1 MVAFRLDLLLVA
13 AMLPAWISC
22 SVQAASTGT
31 IDGKRLR
38 GQNKRPIVGTR
49 SQRNDLEITE
59 IQFRGPRAEKR
70 ARNRRND
77 DNKQTT
83 NNYLDEAIIDE
94 QDESPQEAR
103 HRQKMRNDRSK
114 IDLPKGN
121 LGREYNRS
129 LYEELHNAP
138 YEIYESAFDV
148 HEDERDDSFP
158 VFIVKDWQKET
169 TGVYSGF
176 SRTASSFIFQNMQVL
191 LSWNDI
197 VEASTGADPELTKFI
212 QKNKFE
218 ASLFIGKTLAGTNAD
233 APFLGLIVSYHQ
245 RSQKHILVPFGK
257 LEHFFDDTSEKYL
270 LSESIQHLEYDA
282 LHNMLDEERAITN
295 STNKFFHPEI
305 VSDTSNKKQ
314 MKEFEDIEAIHFR
327 KLYQLLIRRTFLFS
341 FGYADCLREEPHTLR
356 ACLDDTFSLVVQMES
371 TVRDAMDDQLIEELA
386 KVANYNNDSKLREAC
401 VSVRP
406 DSFGTNEC
414 TQVGRTPLSKLDTAA
429 YTAAF
434 R

>member
-1 MVAFRLDLLLVA
+1 MVAFRFDLLLVA

-38 GQNKRPIVGTR
+38 GQPQRPTINTNM
-49 SQRNDLEITE
+49 QRNDLDITHVK
-59 IQFRGPRAEKR
+59 IPGPRSQRR
-70 ARNRRND
+70 ATKPRND
-77 DNKQTT
+77 KQQTT
-83 NNYLDEAIIDE
+83 NYLDNEIIDE
-94 QDESPQEAR
+94 QGESPEEAS
-103 HRQKMRNDRSK
+103 HRQKMRNERSK
-114 IDLPKGN
+114 IDLPRGT

-138 YEIYESAFDV
+138 YDIYESAFDV
-148 HEDERDDSFP
+148 HEEERDDSFP

-197 VEASTGADPELTKFI
+197 VEASTGADPELTRFI
-212 QKNKFE
+212 QRNEFE
-218 ASLFIGKTLAGTNAD
+218 TSLFIGKTIAGSNSD
-233 APFLGLIVSYHQ
+233 VPFLGLMVSYHQ

-282 LHNMLDEERAITN
+282 LHNMLDEERSTTN

-305 VSDTSNKKQ
+305 VADTSNKKQ
-314 MKEFEDIEAIHFR
+314 MKQFEDIEAIHFR

-371 TVRDAMDDQLIEELA
+371 TVRDAIDDQLIEELA
-386 KVANYNNDSKLREAC
+386 KVAKYNNDSKLREVC
-401 VSVRP
+401 VSGKP
-406 DSFGTNEC
+406 DSFGTNDC
-414 TQVGRTPLSKLDTAA
+414 AKVGRTPLSALDTAA
-429 YTAAF
+429 FTAAF